1 MITMPERMS
10 QRESSKGEVL
20 SRLLDTYG
28 ADLRIA
34 EPGIIES
41 FDAAKQ
47 TVTVSIAL
55 KERTVIDGNVTWE
68 EIPTLVDVPVVLPRA
83 GGYVVTMPIT
93 AGDECLVIFGD
104 KCMDAWWQSGGKQNP
119 MELRRHDLSDG
130 YAILGCWSQPRVI
143 SGYSPDTIQIRNEAG
158 DAYFEIAAGGVIN
171 IKASQINIESA
182 GEVNVT
188 GGSSITVDAESSV
201 DISGGASVDIS
212 GGSSIDIAAS
222 GGTVIE
228 SRNFLT
234 HQHKNVKSGTETSG
248 EVL

>member
-20 SRLLDTYG
+20 ARLLDTFG

-34 EPGIIES
+34 EPGIIET

-68 EIPTLVDVPVVLPRA
+68 EIPTLVDVPIVLPRA
-83 GGYVVTMPIT
+83 GGYVVTFPIQ

-130 YAILGCWSQPRVI
+130 YAILGCWSQPRVVPN
-143 SGYSPDTIQIRNEAG
+143 YSEDTVQLRNEAG
-158 DAYFEIAAGGVIN
+158 TAYFEIAEGGVIN
-171 IKASQINIESA
+171 IKASQINIEST
-182 GEVNVT
+182 GEVNVM
-188 GGSSITVDAESSV
+188 GGSSITVDADSSV
-201 DISGGASVDIS
+201 EIS
-212 GGSSIDIAAS
+212 GGSSVDIEANGA
-222 GGTVIE
+222 TTIE
-228 SRNFLT
+228 GRNFLN
-234 HQHKNVKSGTETSG
+234 HQHKNVKSGTDTSG
-248 EVL
+248 GVL